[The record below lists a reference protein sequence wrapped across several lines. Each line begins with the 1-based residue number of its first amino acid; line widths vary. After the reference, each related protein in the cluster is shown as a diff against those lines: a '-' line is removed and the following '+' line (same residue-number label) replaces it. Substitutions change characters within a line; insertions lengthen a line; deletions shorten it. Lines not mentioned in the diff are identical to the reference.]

1 MNMKR
6 NDFALITKEVTGFGT
21 RAVLAQFYQPLFAQ
35 IVLDASEQGPENSSD
50 SLISWNSI

>member
-21 RAVLAQFYQPLFAQ
+21 RAVLAQFYQLLFA
-35 IVLDASEQGPENSSD
+35 
-50 SLISWNSI
+50 

>member
-21 RAVLAQFYQPLFAQ
+21 RVILAQFYQPLFA
-35 IVLDASEQGPENSSD
+35 L
-50 SLISWNSI
+50 